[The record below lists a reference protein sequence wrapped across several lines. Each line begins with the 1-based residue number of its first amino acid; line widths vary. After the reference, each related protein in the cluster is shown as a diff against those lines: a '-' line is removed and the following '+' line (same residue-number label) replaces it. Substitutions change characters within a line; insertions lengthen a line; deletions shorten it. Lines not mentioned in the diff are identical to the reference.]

1 MTEQT
6 PGAQRAISPDT
17 QLRSDLRTF
26 FAIIGAIILV
36 TAGAVLWAGSL
47 QNKVDNLTGELRR
60 QGDAIDQIR
69 SALGIRF
76 GAASSPSDR
85 PAAP

>member
-1 MTEQT
+1 MTEPT

-26 FAIIGAIILV
+26 FAIIFAIIVV
-36 TAGAVLWAGSL
+36 TAGAVLWGSSL
-47 QNKVDNLTGELRR
+47 QNKVDNLTDGQRR

-69 SALGIRF
+69 AALGIRI
-76 GAASSPSDR
+76 GAAPSLNDR
-85 PAAP
+85 PAGP